1 VRGTS
6 GARQLLGHEPP
17 AGGGLQGEVGRLAV
31 ELHKPGAQLQASD
44 GAELPRQVSP
54 LSVSIQS

>member
-1 VRGTS
+1 
-6 GARQLLGHEPP
+6 
-17 AGGGLQGEVGRLAV
+17 VGRLAV

-54 LSVSIQS
+54 LSVSIQP